1 MVSERAP
8 TQLQR
13 ETAAT
18 KFIAEKMI
26 ESLSSAVEGMKL
38 SGSEG
43 EVLRKTIKDLEK
55 KNKGAQRLEPDED
68 TLKILQD
75 LASMLASIWMGIMK
89 ARRFCGS
96 GRRLDRE
103 SARFCGP
110 GRSWEYEDTWLCG
123 PGRT

>member
-68 TLKILQD
+68 THVVLWTSTYVGACKHVVL
-75 LASMLASIWMGIMK
+75 
-89 ARRFCGS
+89 
-96 GRRLDRE
+96 
-103 SARFCGP
+103 
-110 GRSWEYEDTWLCG
+110 
-123 PGRT
+123 

>member
-68 TLKILQD
+68 THVVLWT
-75 LASMLASIWMGIMK
+75 S
-89 ARRFCGS
+89 
-96 GRRLDRE
+96 
-103 SARFCGP
+103 RFCGP
-110 GRSWEYEDTWLCG
+110 GRRLERENTWFCG
-123 PGRT
+123 PGRRLELPPGGFRGPLAWTWSGSGPGSAQVL